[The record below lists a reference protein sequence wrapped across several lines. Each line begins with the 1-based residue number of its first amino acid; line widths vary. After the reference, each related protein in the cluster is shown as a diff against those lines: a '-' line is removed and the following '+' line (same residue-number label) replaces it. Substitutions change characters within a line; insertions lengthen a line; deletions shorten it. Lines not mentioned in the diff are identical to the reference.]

1 MTALIMT
8 RHGETRMSQ
17 RGFRK
22 TDLEVLLAH
31 GTDIGRDR
39 IMLRRR
45 DAAELIR
52 DLKKQIAKIER
63 MTDKVLI
70 VVEGELVTAY
80 HQTTPVR
87 PSFRRVRSQRSPG
100 AGTGGH
106 GR

>member
-31 GTDIGRDR
+31 GTDIGRNR

-63 MTDKVLI
+63 LTGKVLI
-70 VVEGELVTAY
+70 VVEGRIVTAY

-87 PSFRRVRSQRSPG
+87 PAFRGVRQQGSPE

>member
-1 MTALIMT
+1 MTTLIMT
-8 RHGETRMSQ
+8 RHGETRLSQ

-31 GTDIGRDR
+31 GTDIGRNR

-52 DLKKQIAKIER
+52 DLKQQIAKIER
-63 MTDKVLI
+63 LTDKVLI
-70 VVEGELVTAY
+70 VVEGRIVTAY
-80 HQTTPVR
+80 HQTTSDRSAFRGVR
-87 PSFRRVRSQRSPG
+87 QQRFPET
-100 AGTGGH
+100 GTGGQ